1 MLSIS
6 VKEFLFWKNKQ
17 LSKGGDQQSFD
28 VLLDCIGGISTSD
41 LNMKILNP
49 KENLH
54 LKKNLE
60 FLESLWEEQL
70 LKACPIQ
77 YLCGITFW
85 RDLKLKVTNKV
96 LIPRPETELI
106 VDIVFNIFKKKS
118 EKLFFAELGTGSGAI
133 SIALALAYP
142 FSFGV
147 ATDIDQD
154 ALEIATKNYKIF
166 SNQSNLKFFC
176 GNWWS
181 PLESFKGKIDLAIS
195 NPPYIPRDT
204 YEKLPKEVK
213 NFEPKIALLGG
224 DDGLKH
230 IREIILKAPLFLK
243 EKGWLILE
251 NHFDQSEKVKKLLI
265 KIIILNLSINYFF
278 TLLIHSFLLVNLII
292 YLL

>member
-6 VKEFLFWKNKQ
+6 LEEFLIWKKKQ
-17 LSKGGDQQSFD
+17 LSKGGDQQSFA

-41 LNMKILNP
+41 LNLITIKS
-49 KENLH
+49 ERNLY

-60 FLESLWEEQL
+60 FLESVWDDHL
-70 LKACPIQ
+70 LKSCPIQ

-106 VDIVFNIFKKKS
+106 VDIVFNKFRKKS

-142 FSFGV
+142 LSDGV

-154 ALEIATKNYKIF
+154 ALEIATKNFINSSK
-166 SNQSNLKFFC
+166 QSNLKFYC

-181 PLESFKGKIDLAIS
+181 PLENFRGKLDLAIS
-195 NPPYIPRDT
+195 NPPYIPRET

-213 NFEPKIALLGG
+213 NFEPKVALLGG
-224 DDGLKH
+224 EDGLNH
-230 IREIILKAPLFLK
+230 IREIIQKAPIFLK

-251 NHFDQSEKVKKLLI
+251 NHFDQGEKVKQLLMKNKFTSI
-265 KIIILNLSINYFF
+265 EIVKDLSGIGRF
-278 TLLIHSFLLVNLII
+278 TIGR
-292 YLL
+292 YK

>member
-1 MLSIS
+1 MLCIS
-6 VKEFLFWKNKQ
+6 VEEFLFWKKRQ
-17 LSKGGDQQSFD
+17 LSKGGDQPSLD
-28 VLLDCIGGISTSD
+28 VLVDCMGGMTSSY
-41 LNMKILNP
+41 LNLKSINP
-49 KENLH
+49 KEEIH

-60 FLESLWEEQL
+60 FLESIWDDHLQ
-70 LKACPIQ
+70 KSCPIQ

-106 VDIVFNIFKKKS
+106 VDIVFNIFQKKS

-142 FSFGV
+142 FSEGV
-147 ATDIDQD
+147 ATDIDQH
-154 ALEIATKNYKIF
+154 ALEIAKKNFINSSK
-166 SNQSNLKFFC
+166 QSNLKFYC

-213 NFEPKIALLGG
+213 NFEPKVALLGG
-224 DDGLKH
+224 EDGLKH
-230 IREIILKAPLFLK
+230 IREIIHKAPLFLK
-243 EKGWLILE
+243 ENGWLILE
-251 NHFDQSEKVKKLLI
+251 NHFDQSEKVKQLLI
-265 KIIILNLSINYFF
+265 KNKFTSIEIVKDLSGIGRF
-278 TLLIHSFLLVNLII
+278 TIGR
-292 YLL
+292 YK

>member
-6 VKEFLFWKNKQ
+6 IEEFLFWKQKQ
-17 LSKGGDQQSFD
+17 LSKGGDKQTFA
-28 VLLDCIGGISTSD
+28 VLLDCIGGVSSSD
-41 LNMKILNP
+41 INLITINP
-49 KENLH
+49 HGILH

-60 FLESLWEEQL
+60 FLESVWDDHL
-70 LKACPIQ
+70 LKSCPIQ

-106 VDIVFNIFKKKS
+106 VDIVFNIFRNKS

-142 FSFGV
+142 FSDGV

-154 ALEIATKNYKIF
+154 ALEIATKNYINSSK
-166 SNQSNLKFFC
+166 QSNLKFYC

-181 PLESFKGKIDLAIS
+181 PLESFKGKLDLAIS
-195 NPPYIPRDT
+195 NPPYIPKDT

-213 NFEPKIALLGG
+213 NFEPKVALLGG
-224 DDGLKH
+224 EDGLKH
-230 IREIILKAPLFLK
+230 IRKIIQKAPLFLK

-251 NHFDQSEKVKKLLI
+251 NHFDQGEKVKQLLI
-265 KIIILNLSINYFF
+265 KNKFTSIEIVKDLSGIGRF
-278 TLLIHSFLLVNLII
+278 TIGR
-292 YLL
+292 YK

>member
-6 VKEFLFWKNKQ
+6 VKEFLFWKKTQ
-17 LSKGGDQQSFD
+17 LSKGGDHQSLAL
-28 VLLDCIGGISTSD
+28 LLDSVGGISTSD
-41 LNMKILNP
+41 LNLISINP
-49 KENLH
+49 EGNLH
-54 LKKNLE
+54 IKKNLE
-60 FLESLWEEQL
+60 FLESVWDDHL
-70 LKACPIQ
+70 LKSCPIQ

-106 VDIVFNIFKKKS
+106 VDIVFNIFRKKS

-142 FSFGV
+142 FSEGV

-154 ALEIATKNYKIF
+154 VLEIANKNFINSSK
-166 SNQSNLKFFC
+166 QSNLKFYC

-181 PLESFKGKIDLAIS
+181 PLESFKGKLDLAIS

-213 NFEPKIALLGG
+213 NFEPKVALLGG
-224 DDGLKH
+224 EDGLKH
-230 IREIILKAPLFLK
+230 IREIIQKAPLFLK
-243 EKGWLILE
+243 EEGWLILE
-251 NHFDQSEKVKKLLI
+251 NHFDQSEKVKQLLI
-265 KIIILNLSINYFF
+265 KNKFSSIEIVKDLSGIGRF
-278 TLLIHSFLLVNLII
+278 TIGR
-292 YLL
+292 YK

>member
-6 VKEFLFWKNKQ
+6 VKEFLFWKKTQ
-17 LSKGGDQQSFD
+17 LSKGGDHESLAL
-28 VLLDCIGGISTSD
+28 LLDSVGGISTSD
-41 LNMKILNP
+41 LNSLSINP
-49 KENLH
+49 EGNLY

-60 FLESLWEEQL
+60 FLESVWEDHL
-70 LKACPIQ
+70 LNSSPIQ

-106 VDIVFNIFKKKS
+106 VDIVFNIFRRKS

-142 FSFGV
+142 SSYGV

-154 ALEIATKNYKIF
+154 ALEIATKNFLNSSK
-166 SNQSNLKFFC
+166 QSNLKFYC

-181 PLESFKGKIDLAIS
+181 PLESFKGKLDLAIS
-195 NPPYIPRDT
+195 NPPYIPKDT

-213 NFEPKIALLGG
+213 NFEPKVALLGG
-224 DDGLKH
+224 EDGLKH
-230 IREIILKAPLFLK
+230 IREIIQKAPLFLK

-251 NHFDQSEKVKKLLI
+251 NHFDQGEKVKQLLI
-265 KIIILNLSINYFF
+265 KNKFTSVEIVKDLSGIGRF
-278 TLLIHSFLLVNLII
+278 TIGR
-292 YLL
+292 YK